1 MSITYD
7 NTGKVFEDCV
17 SNIARIINDK
27 KVDLGLREVFNSDVL
42 VVETYPSVS
51 VSFDGHTEDTLSLG
65 KDNSKIK
72 LSMSLTVWVY
82 LDEISPRFRSK
93 DLERLAWDVSE
104 IIRGNVSLDGFCMS
118 SEVVS
123 SRIQPR
129 LRINIILGAAKISV
143 LVQKL
148 IYRSR

>member
-1 MSITYD
+1 MAIIYD

-42 VVETYPSVS
+42 IVESYPSVS

-93 DLERLAWDVSE
+93 DLERLSWEVCE
-104 IIRGNVSLDGFCMS
+104 IIRKNVSLDGFCMS
-118 SEVVS
+118 SEIVS

-129 LRINIILGAAKISV
+129 LRINMMLGAAKISV